1 MIRPL
6 ITFSPGTLGIVSR
19 APCPPPARGP
29 GGRRRRRLRWLR
41 VAYFNGIDFS
51 EHWEGVTYLRQTGY
65 LNPAPLHTC
74 NCPNQGLM

>member
-29 GGRRRRRLRWLR
+29 GGRRRRRLRWRR

-51 EHWEGVTYLRQTGY
+51 EHWERVSYLDRRVTRIQLRVRDVPGFRVK
-65 LNPAPLHTC
+65 
-74 NCPNQGLM
+74 